1 MFRRS
6 ININLAIF
14 MWFASSV
21 VVAQSGFFKAWE
33 NRVRATSAQ
42 QPAWVVPVFSPSS
55 VIVQLARIDFMHQYS
70 STHAE
75 TWNYGGGKG
84 VNLIPFARTE
94 IDLNFPAY
102 IEHNSPALRDGATDF
117 SIAAKYRI
125 FAASEGGNY
134 STAAQVAFSVPTGS
148 YKNGTAVSTITPAF
162 IGGKGF
168 GPLVIQ
174 SALGAV
180 LPTSSSS
187 TIGRTILWNSV
198 AQYKVGKYF
207 WPEVEANASYFHGGS
222 NDGRTQVFVTPGLM
236 VSKIRLWP
244 DKGSRLGLVL
254 GSGMQIAT
262 SHYHSY
268 NHNLILTGR
277 LTF

>member
-1 MFRRS
+1 MFQRNV
-6 ININLAIF
+6 IVAVF
-14 MWFASSV
+14 MCFGSSSL
-21 VVAQSGFFKAWE
+21 VAQSEFFKAWE
-33 NRVRATSAQ
+33 SRVRSTSAR
-42 QPAWVVPVFSPSS
+42 QPAWVVPVVSPSA
-55 VIVQLARIDFMHQYS
+55 VLVQLARVDFMHQY
-70 STHAE
+70 TPAHTE

-94 IDLNFPAY
+94 VDINFPAY
-102 IEHNSPALRDGATDF
+102 IEHNSSLVRDGTSDF
-117 SIAAKYRI
+117 SVAAKYRM
-125 FAASEGGNY
+125 FASSESGNY
-134 STAAQVAFSVPTGS
+134 STAVQLAFSVPSGS
-148 YKNGTAVSTITPAF
+148 YKNGAAVSTITPTF

-168 GPLVIQ
+168 GAFAVQ

-180 LPTSSSS
+180 LPTSSSE
-187 TIGRTILWNSV
+187 IVGRTILWNTV
-198 AQYKVGKYF
+198 AQYKVGRYF
-207 WPEVEANASYFHGGS
+207 WPEIEANASYFRGGA

-236 VSKIRLWP
+236 ISKIKLRSTP
-244 DKGSRLGLVL
+244 SSRLGLVF